1 MVKNILK
8 ISTFVFLFTLLIPL
22 HSFANQDNI
31 LSQMPTDEEIE
42 RQMEETKKLMDE
54 NFKKAEEEVLDTDEK
69 NQLFDEEIDEFDNQK
84 EEVQDDIDDISRTI
98 KSVPTKDLEKG
109 IAGILGS
116 FSLLLLVLVF
126 FSLFTIAGIV
136 LNIAMIIDCNKR
148 ELKDKTLWLVILIVG
163 TLMGFGII
171 PGLLYYFLVKQ
182 KLGPIEEQETKTK

>member
-136 LNIAMIIDCNKR
+136 LNIVMIIDCKKR
-148 ELKDKTLWLVILIVG
+148 EFKDKTLWLVILIVG